1 MEGTDEAR
9 PVAGEPGVKE
19 ARILLVDDQPANILV
34 LEAVLEAADFT
45 DVLSTTD
52 PAEVV
57 MLCAEQQPDL
67 IVLDLHMPEIDGFE
81 LLGRLAPWTR
91 GSRRLPVLVAT
102 ADVTPEAKRRALS
115 LGARDYL
122 TKPLDPTEVV
132 LRIESLLDGELTQ
145 RRLREQNQALVRTAR
160 DHTRELEDAR
170 LEVLQRL
177 SFAAEY
183 RDDDTREHTER
194 IGRTSAL
201 LAGELGLP
209 EETVALVRRAAPLH
223 DVGKL
228 AISDAILLKPGRL
241 TTEEFEVMKTH
252 VIIGAEILARSRSP
266 LVQMS
271 EQIALYH
278 HERWDGTGYG
288 SGLRGEEIP
297 LAARI
302 VAVADS
308 FDALT
313 HARPYKDP
321 WPLPQAVA
329 KIQSLAGEH
338 FDPRVAQAFEALD
351 QPALLAPVEP
361 EPLAR

>member
-1 MEGTDEAR
+1 
-9 PVAGEPGVKE
+9 V
-19 ARILLVDDQPANILV
+19 RI
-34 LEAVLEAADFT
+34 
-45 DVLSTTD
+45 
-52 PAEVV
+52 
-57 MLCAEQQPDL
+57 
-67 IVLDLHMPEIDGFE
+67 
-81 LLGRLAPWTR
+81 
-91 GSRRLPVLVAT
+91 
-102 ADVTPEAKRRALS
+102 
-115 LGARDYL
+115 
-122 TKPLDPTEVV
+122 
-132 LRIESLLDGELTQ
+132 
-145 RRLREQNQALVRTAR
+145 AR